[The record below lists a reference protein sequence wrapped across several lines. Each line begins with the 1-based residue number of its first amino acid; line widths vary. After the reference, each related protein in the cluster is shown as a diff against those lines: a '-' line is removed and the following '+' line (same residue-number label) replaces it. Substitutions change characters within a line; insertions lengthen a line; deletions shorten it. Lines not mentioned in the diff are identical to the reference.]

1 MSKTTLKR
9 RKPVRGRHYITPA
22 TTPATI
28 KSTSKYTIGIDLGG
42 TKVAAALV
50 DSEGRLIAEA
60 RKPTVPP
67 EMQEQSLRSTQMPT
81 SASEVRRHIRY
92 VIDAMADAA
101 VEALDVTP
109 KKNLAG
115 IGLASA
121 GPMNLERGTLDY
133 PSNFKGWKI
142 VPIVELL
149 SEALK
154 KRSIRTRIYFQ
165 NDAVAAA
172 LGEGWVGRAK
182 GCNTYGVITVG
193 TGIGTGMIFNGRP
206 AQSAGMGSEWG
217 HMLVNCVGLDSS
229 REDAAGREV
238 EGLASGTWLMKRA
251 LARGFKST
259 HTADLAQAAR
269 DGNSLATELFKD
281 ASEALAAL
289 LYSLSLGFHPEKF
302 VFSGGMLAVK
312 DVFLPQTIELY
323 IDIMKKRYPE
333 FLAPVQVARLGTQA
347 GVIGA
352 ARLPLLFT

>member
-1 MSKTTLKR
+1 MSK
-9 RKPVRGRHYITPA
+9 
-22 TTPATI
+22 
-28 KSTSKYTIGIDLGG
+28 STKKFTIGIDLGG

-50 DSEGRLIAEA
+50 NNEGGLIAEA
-60 RKPTVPP
+60 RRPTVPQ
-67 EMQEQSLRSTQMPT
+67 EMLEQSLRSTKMPSST
-81 SASEVRRHIRY
+81 TQVRRHITY
-92 VIDAMADAA
+92 VINAIADAA
-101 VEALDVTP
+101 IEALDTTSA
-109 KKNLAG
+109 KNLAG
-115 IGLASA
+115 VGLASA

-133 PSNFKGWKI
+133 PSNFKGWKV

-149 SEALK
+149 SNALK
-154 KRSIRTRIYFQ
+154 KRGLKTPVHFQ
-165 NDAVAAA
+165 NDAIAAA

-182 GCNTYGVITVG
+182 GCKTYGVITVG
-193 TGIGTGMIFNGRP
+193 TGIGTGIIFNGRP

-217 HMLVNCVGLDSS
+217 HMLVNCAGLGSS
-229 REDAAGREV
+229 REDAASREV

-269 DGNSLATELFKD
+269 DGNSLAKELFND
-281 ASEALAAL
+281 AAEGLAAL

-323 IDIMKKRYPE
+323 NSVMKKRYPD
-333 FLAPVQVARLGTQA
+333 FLAPVQIARLGTQA

-352 ARLPLLFT
+352 ARLPLLVD